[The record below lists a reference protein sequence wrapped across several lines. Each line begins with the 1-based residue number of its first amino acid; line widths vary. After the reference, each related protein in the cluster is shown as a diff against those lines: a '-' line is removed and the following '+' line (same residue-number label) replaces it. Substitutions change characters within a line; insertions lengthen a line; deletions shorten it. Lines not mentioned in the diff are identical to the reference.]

1 MFPLI
6 SMPSDIRLSSVRL
19 MRILKSDRDTL
30 ESWGVGQNLKS
41 ISNFGKC
48 TCWCPCV
55 SRMLESNE
63 IKGTLTRNGINQLQ
77 VLASRFLEKSHL
89 KYLSESSFL
98 KILTSYIFFTETS
111 SWNVTIDSDS
121 DPHDFNEVFL

>member
-1 MFPLI
+1 
-6 SMPSDIRLSSVRL
+6 
-19 MRILKSDRDTL
+19 
-30 ESWGVGQNLKS
+30 
-41 ISNFGKC
+41 
-48 TCWCPCV
+48 
-55 SRMLESNE
+55 MLESNE

-111 SWNVTIDSDS
+111 SRNVTIDSDS